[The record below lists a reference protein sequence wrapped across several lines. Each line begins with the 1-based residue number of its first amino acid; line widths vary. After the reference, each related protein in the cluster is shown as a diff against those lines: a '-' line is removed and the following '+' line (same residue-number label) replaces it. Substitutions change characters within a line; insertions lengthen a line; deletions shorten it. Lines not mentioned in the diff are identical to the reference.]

1 MGHAR
6 GPPQPLTLVRH
17 ERGSASPQNQLTG
30 PFSRAERARSTGTDR
45 HAHRSDIRHS
55 RLSSRFKTGGR
66 TLSLQPCELQE
77 ALDYARAQQADEQWR
92 AKYATRADIE
102 GPINQAV
109 AVIGIRGA
117 RYHGLHETH
126 LEHGKATPS
135 TAPEPARP
143 T

>member
-1 MGHAR
+1 MSAAPRGRRSRRGHGKATCPR
-6 GPPQPLTLVRH
+6 GKISTRWSPASQNGTKAILVKFDKETCPVR
-17 ERGSASPQNQLTG
+17 
-30 PFSRAERARSTGTDR
+30 DR
-45 HAHRSDIRHS
+45 CT
-55 RLSSRFKTGGR
+55 RFKTGGR

-77 ALDYARAQQADEQWR
+77 ALDYARVQQADEQWR

-135 TAPEPARP
+135 TAPQPARP